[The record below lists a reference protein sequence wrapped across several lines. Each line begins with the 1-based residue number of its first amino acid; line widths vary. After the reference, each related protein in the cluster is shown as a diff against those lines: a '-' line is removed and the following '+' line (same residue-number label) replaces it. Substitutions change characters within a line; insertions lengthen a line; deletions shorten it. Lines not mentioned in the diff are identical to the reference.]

1 MCGFVGFTNTI
12 ENAEEVI
19 NAMSDTIRH
28 RGPDAGG
35 IYVDADIALGHRRL
49 SIIDVTE
56 QGNQPM
62 YSEDGKL
69 VLCFNGEIYN
79 YRELREE
86 LTARGHHFSTNTDS
100 EVLIYGYREYGQE
113 LLRKLRG
120 MFAFVIWDREAKIL
134 FGARDFFGI
143 KPLYFSQMNG
153 TLLFGSE
160 IKAFLK
166 HPSFTKKLNTA
177 ALEEYLTFQYSAM
190 NETFFKGVYRLQP
203 AHYFIWQN
211 GNMTIRRYWDIQFR
225 PDEVPTLD
233 DWVKSI
239 SDVFHDSVRA
249 HKIADV
255 EVGSFLSSGV
265 DSSYAAAVA
274 DVDKTFTVGFG
285 KDEKY
290 NEIGWAKEFSQ
301 AIGKQNFSKVISA
314 EEYWENLRRIQYH
327 MDEPLADP
335 AAIALYFVCGLAA
348 KQVKVVLSGEG
359 ADEIFGGYNVYS
371 EPDSTFYD
379 RLPRKVRRGIGRLA
393 ERLPAKRGV
402 NFFVRKGKD
411 LEDRFIG
418 NAYMFTTEERKSL
431 LKIQT
436 DAPDPQRLTRHYY
449 KRVKGA
455 DDVTKMQYLDLHM
468 WMAGDILLKADKMSM
483 AHSLELRVPFL
494 DKEVMALAERIPT
507 RYRVTRKA
515 VTDKHTRYVTKYA
528 MRLAAKQDTP
538 QETAK
543 TAAKKKL
550 GFPVPIRVWLKEERW
565 YGIVRRAFE
574 SKAGRQFFHTEQ
586 LIKLLDDHRDGKA
599 DNSRKI
605 WTVFMFLV
613 WYHVYFEM
621 HDPAEVLA

>member
-1 MCGFVGFTNTI
+1 MCGFVGFTNTVGNADQVI
-12 ENAEEVI
+12 E
-19 NAMSDTIRH
+19 AMMDAIRH

-35 IYVDADIALGHRRL
+35 KYVDEDIALGHRRL
-49 SIIDVTE
+49 SIIDVSE
-56 QGNQPM
+56 QGNQPL

-79 YRELREE
+79 FMDIRRDLEAKGYRF
-86 LTARGHHFSTNTDS
+86 ATNTDS
-100 EVLIYGYREYGQE
+100 EVLIYGYREYGTE
-113 LLRKLRG
+113 LLNKLRG
-120 MFAFVIWDREAKIL
+120 MFAFVIWDKETKTL

-143 KPLYFSQMNG
+143 KPLYYAQMNG
-153 TLLFGSE
+153 TLMFGSE
-160 IKAFLK
+160 IKAFLR
-166 HPSFTKKLNTA
+166 HPKFDKQLNTA

-190 NETFFKGVYRLQP
+190 DETFFKGVFKLQP
-203 AHYFIWQN
+203 AHYFIYKDGKLDIQ
-211 GNMTIRRYWDIQFR
+211 RYWDVKFD
-225 PDEVPTLD
+225 PDENPSLD

-239 SDVFHDSVRA
+239 SETFHDSVRA

-265 DSSYAAAVA
+265 DSSYVAAVA

-290 NEIGWAKEFSQ
+290 NEIGWAKGFSK
-301 AIGKQNFSKVISA
+301 AIGKQNFSKVIEP
-314 EEYWENLRRIQYH
+314 EEYWGELKHIQYQ

-348 KQVKVVLSGEG
+348 EQLKVVLSGEG

-371 EPDSTFYD
+371 EPNATAYD
-379 RLPRKVRRGIGRLA
+379 KLPRKMRRGIGKLA
-393 ERLPAKRGV
+393 AKLPAKRGV

-411 LEDRFIG
+411 LEERFIG
-418 NAYMFTTEERKSL
+418 NAYMFTPAERKAL
-431 LKIQT
+431 LNITT
-436 DAPDPQRLTRHYY
+436 DAPDPQTLTAHYY
-449 KRVKGA
+449 KRVQGA

-494 DKEVMALAERIPT
+494 DKEIMALAERIPT
-507 RYRVTRKA
+507 RYRVTRKEI
-515 VTDKHTRYVTKYA
+515 TDEHTPYVTKYA

-538 QETAK
+538 QGTAK

-550 GFPVPIRVWLKEERW
+550 GFPVPIRVWLKEDE
-565 YGIVRRAFE
+565 YYNIVRNRFE
-574 SKAGRQFFHTEQ
+574 SEAGRQFFHTEQ
-586 LIKLLDDHRDGKA
+586 LIKLLDDHRAGHA

-613 WYHVYFEM
+613 WHEVYFEN
-621 HDPAEVLA
+621 A

>member
-1 MCGFVGFTNTI
+1 MCGFVGFTNKI
-12 ENAEEVI
+12 DNAGQVVEVMMD
-19 NAMSDTIRH
+19 AIRH

-35 IYVDADIALGHRRL
+35 KYVDADIALGHRRL
-49 SIIDVTE
+49 SIIDVSE
-56 QGNQPM
+56 QGNQPL

-79 YRELREE
+79 YREIREE
-86 LTARGHHFSTNTDS
+86 LIKKGHRFATNTDS
-100 EVLIYGYREYGQE
+100 EVLIYGYREYGTA
-113 LLRKLRG
+113 LLEKLRG
-120 MFAFVIWDREAKIL
+120 MFAFVIWDKETHTL

-143 KPLYFSQMNG
+143 KPLYYAQMNG

-166 HPSFTKKLNTA
+166 HPAFEKELNTA

-190 NETFFKGVYRLQP
+190 DETFFKGVYKLQP
-203 AHYFIWQN
+203 AHYFIYKD
-211 GNMTIRRYWDIQFR
+211 GKMDIHRYWDVHFKA
-225 PDEVPTLD
+225 DETPSLD
-233 DWVKSI
+233 EWVQEI
-239 SDVFHDSVRA
+239 SKVFHESVTA

-265 DSSYAAAVA
+265 DSSYVAAIA

-290 NEIGWAKEFSQ
+290 NEIGWAKNFSK
-301 AIGKQNFSKVISA
+301 AIGKKNYSKVIEP
-314 EEYWENLRRIQYH
+314 EEYWGELKHIQYQ

-348 KQVKVVLSGEG
+348 EQLKVVLSGEG

-371 EPDSTFYD
+371 EPNATAYD
-379 RLPRKVRRGIGRLA
+379 RLPRVVKRSIGSA
-393 ERLPAKRGV
+393 ASHLPAKRGV

-411 LEDRFIG
+411 LEERFIG
-418 NAYMFTTEERKSL
+418 NAYMFTPEERKSL
-431 LKIQT
+431 LAIKT
-436 DAPDPQRLTRHYY
+436 DAPDPQKITAHYY
-449 KRVKGA
+449 KRVQEQ
-455 DDVTKMQYLDLHM
+455 DEVTKMQYLDLHM

-494 DKEVMALAERIPT
+494 DKEVMHVAERIPT
-507 RYRVTRKA
+507 KYRVTRKE
-515 VTDKHTRYVTKYA
+515 VTDEHTPYITKYA

-550 GFPVPIRVWLKEERW
+550 GFPVPIRVWLKEDN
-565 YGIVRRAFE
+565 YYNIVRTRFE
-574 SKAGRQFFHTEQ
+574 SAAGRQFFHTEQ
-586 LIKLLDDHRDGKA
+586 LVKLLDDHRAGKA

-613 WYHVYFEM
+613 WYGVFFENE
-621 HDPAEVLA
+621 AI